1 MDFLFGVPCVCGAKG
16 RPGNI
21 TLLLKY
27 NKNGSRVWWLFAELV
42 AIVWRWMSYCSRCG
56 YQTHPLVLAY

>member
-27 NKNGSRVWWLFAELV
+27 NKNGSRVWWLFAEMV
-42 AIVWRWMSYCSRCG
+42 AVVWLWMS
-56 YQTHPLVLAY
+56 